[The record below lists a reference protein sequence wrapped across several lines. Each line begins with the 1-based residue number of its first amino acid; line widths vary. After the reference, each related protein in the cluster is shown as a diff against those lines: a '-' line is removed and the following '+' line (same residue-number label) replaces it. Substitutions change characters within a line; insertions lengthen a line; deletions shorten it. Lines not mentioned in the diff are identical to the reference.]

1 MKKPL
6 NAKDMILKEKPSN
19 LSPRK
24 QNVKDTTA
32 KRIVKFED
40 SAIEYKVE
48 QE

>member
-24 QNVKDTTA
+24 
-32 KRIVKFED
+32 
-40 SAIEYKVE
+40 
-48 QE
+48 